1 MSLDYSKEKPIVFPY
16 KEFEITTS
24 TGKEKIWRP
33 LALVGLTR
41 KNFRF
46 DALIDT
52 GSDKTISWLDP
63 FAHKLGLAD
72 EFDEGEPQEMIKG
85 LFGEGSAWYNHTPLW
100 IGEHQLN
107 IPIYWLTQEYDMK
120 KGYQIILGGKII
132 FDNFDV
138 IFRKRE
144 KSVYFYKK

>member
-1 MSLDYSKEKPIVFPY
+1 MSLDYSGEEPIIFPY

-24 TGKEKIWRP
+24 KGKEKIWRP

-41 KNFRF
+41 KNFRL

-52 GSDKTISWLDP
+52 GSDKTISWLNP
-63 FAHKLGLAD
+63 IAHRLGLAD
-72 EFDEGEPQEMIKG
+72 QFDEGEPTETIKG
-85 LFGEGSAWYNHTPLW
+85 LFGDGSAWYDHVQLW
-100 IGEHQLN
+100 IGDHQLN
-107 IPIYWLTQEYDMK
+107 VPIYWLTQEYSID

-138 IFRKRE
+138 IFK
-144 KSVYFYKK
+144 KKGKKVYFYKK